1 MSLLPV
7 YDPKEQQL
15 PAVKSF
21 CFHLLLSITIM
32 TSSHKGLGVYLGK
45 RYSNLSWKYFPHK
58 HNPAQITL
66 VLKL

>member
-15 PAVKSF
+15 PVVKSF
-21 CFHLLLSITIM
+21 CFHLLLSITIV
-32 TSSHKGLGVYLGK
+32 TSSYKGLGVYLGK
-45 RYSNLSWKYFPHK
+45 WYSNLSWKYFPHK
-58 HNPAQITL
+58 NNPAQIIV